1 MIKSNKTPKHLSGL
15 DHQRF
20 ISKYIKDS
28 HITFRNHIFP
38 NKPSDTNFNLDSKTQ
53 VVLIAQLSPLILSS
67 NSSNDP
73 IIHFIF
79 FENMLIFLYMLIISY
94 SWWITCGVRSSRK
107 KLLSRYSGGKIGKEH
122 HSLSENNNKEIF
134 ALSHFFLHMFL
145 VAAFIVI
152 FQSIQRIFGIA

>member
-1 MIKSNKTPKHLSGL
+1 M

-94 SWWITCGVRSSRK
+94 SELVDNVWS
-107 KLLSRYSGGKIGKEH
+107 
-122 HSLSENNNKEIF
+122 EIF
-134 ALSHFFLHMFL
+134 KKEAVFQDTQEEKLVKNIVASQKITIKKYLLFHTFFPYYVSGFGFHCY
-145 VAAFIVI
+145 I
-152 FQSIQRIFGIA
+152 SINTNNFWDRIT